1 MSDIEFERRMNDQFA
16 KNLFFF
22 LNKYQYT
29 QAAFAKQMN
38 VSTATVSNWCNGLK
52 SPRMDKIDH
61 MCAIFNCSR
70 SDLLEE
76 KDIIRSQKKSEAYA
90 IPVFDYISC
99 DKTFCSTEKIIDT
112 EEIPELSEQELE
124 FIYDDKIRKVWHSQE
139 EEWYFSIIDVIDV
152 LTDSSDP
159 KQYVKKLRSRDPELS
174 ANWGTICT
182 PIQMI
187 AADGKMRKIQ
197 ATNTHGLLRIIQS
210 IPSKKAEPFKQWLA
224 MVGKQRLD
232 EEVDPQIAI
241 DRAIESY
248 RNKGYS
254 EDWIAQRMRGIEIR
268 KDMTNEWRRA
278 GITDSRQYAS
288 LTNILTAAWSGKTV
302 KEYKKF
308 KRLKKENLRDNM
320 TNTELVLNALAE
332 ISTTEISK
340 ATNPQGITEA
350 TDATIQGGNIARNAR
365 ESLEKQIGRSI
376 LSPLNSNTPK
386 LLDDSK
392 EK

>member
-1 MSDIEFERRMNDQFA
+1 M
-16 KNLFFF
+16 LFYVYDE
-22 LNKYQYT
+22 NT
-29 QAAFAKQMN
+29 S
-38 VSTATVSNWCNGLK
+38 STAPVEVS
-52 SPRMDKIDH
+52 D
-61 MCAIFNCSR
+61 
-70 SDLLEE
+70 
-76 KDIIRSQKKSEAYA
+76 
-90 IPVFDYISC
+90 
-99 DKTFCSTEKIIDT
+99 
-112 EEIPELSEQELE
+112 IPELSEQELE
-124 FIYDDKIRKVWHSQE
+124 FIYDDKVRKVWHSQE

-254 EDWIAQRMRGIEIR
+254 EEWIAQRMRGIEIR
-268 KDMTNEWRRA
+268 KD
-278 GITDSRQYAS
+278 
-288 LTNILTAAWSGKTV
+288 
-302 KEYKKF
+302 
-308 KRLKKENLRDNM
+308 M

-340 ATNPQGITEA
+340 TTNPQGITEA